1 MNDKISDGFGP
12 TIMQAITHYLKPEV
26 WRTPQGCLII
36 LAAAMPLS
44 FATWMSLLNNFAVE
58 RAAFTGAEI
67 GILQSLREIPGLLA
81 VSALLLLFVMKERTL
96 ALFAMVLLG
105 LGVALTGAFPSVIGL
120 YATTVL
126 MSFGFH
132 YYETM
137 QMSLTL
143 QWVNKENAPKAM
155 GRQIS
160 ARSMT
165 SLVAYALIWLVLEF
179 LGLDYAWIYAIAGA
193 LTIAIVFFVIAAF
206 PNYEGQEAQHKKMV
220 LRKRYWLFYALTFM
234 GGARRQIFIVFAG
247 FMMVQKFG
255 YDAAT
260 ITLLY
265 LVNHAISIWLAPK
278 IGGYIAK
285 WGERKA
291 LICEYL
297 GLIAVFTGYALVQE
311 AWIAAILYVI
321 DHLFFAFAIA
331 QKSYFQKIADPK
343 DIASSSGVSFSINHI
358 AAVVIPVLF
367 GVFLWEQNSGWVFAA
382 GAIMAVI
389 SLILALNVPSDPKPG
404 NEVVLGKVSALP
416 QPAE

>member
-1 MNDKISDGFGP
+1 
-12 TIMQAITHYLKPEV
+12 MQTLTRYLRPEV
-26 WRTPQGCLII
+26 WRTPEGCLII

-67 GILQSLREIPGLLA
+67 GILQSLREVPGFLA
-81 VSALLLLFVMKERTL
+81 FAAVFLLFLMKERTL
-96 ALFAMVLLG
+96 ALGSVCLLG
-105 LGVALTGAFPSVIGL
+105 IGVALTGFFPSVYGL

-126 MSFGFH
+126 MSIGFH

-143 QWVNKENAPKAM
+143 QWVDKDRAPAAM

-160 ARSMT
+160 ARSVT
-165 SLVAYALIWLVLEF
+165 SLVAYGLIWLVLEF
-179 LGLDYAWIYAIAGA
+179 LGLDYAWIYAIGGA
-193 LTIAIVFFVIAAF
+193 LTIAVVLFVIAAF
-206 PNYEGQEAQHKKMV
+206 PAYEGKEAQHRKMV
-220 LRKRYWLFYALTFM
+220 VRKRYWLFYALTFM

-255 YDAAT
+255 FDAAT

-265 LVNHAISIWLAPK
+265 LVNHTVSIWLAPR
-278 IGGYIAK
+278 IGGFIAK
-285 WGERKA
+285 WGERRA
-291 LICEYL
+291 LIVEYI
-297 GLIAVFTGYALVQE
+297 GLIAVFSGYALVSE
-311 AWIAAILYVI
+311 AWMAAGLYVI

-343 DIASSSGVSFSINHI
+343 DIASTSGVSFSINHI
-358 AAVVIPVLF
+358 AAIVIPALF
-367 GVFLWEQNSGWVFAA
+367 GIMLWEESPGLVFAA
-382 GAIMAVI
+382 GAIMAAV
-389 SLILALNVPSDPKPG
+389 SLILALNVPKDPQPG
-404 NEVVLGKVSALP
+404 NEVVVGKTLPSP

>member
-1 MNDKISDGFGP
+1 
-12 TIMQAITHYLKPEV
+12 MQVITHYLKPEV
-26 WRTPQGCLII
+26 WRTPQGCLVI

-81 VSALLLLFVMKERTL
+81 VSALLLLFFMKERTL
-96 ALFAMVLLG
+96 AFFALILLG
-105 LGVALTGAFPSVIGL
+105 LGTALTGVFPTVIGL

-126 MSFGFH
+126 MSIGFH

-143 QWVNKENAPKAM
+143 QWMSKEETPKAM
-155 GRQIS
+155 GRQLS
-160 ARSMT
+160 ARSVA
-165 SLVAYALIWLVLEF
+165 SLVAYGVIWLVLEF
-179 LGLDYAWIYAIAGA
+179 FGLDYAWIYAIGGA
-193 LTIAIVFFVIAAF
+193 MTIAIVLFVLAAF
-206 PNYEGQEAQHKKMV
+206 PHYEGKEAQHKKMV
-220 LRKRYWLFYALTFM
+220 VRKRYWLFYALVFM

-265 LVNHAISIWLAPK
+265 LVNHAISIWLAPR

-285 WGERKA
+285 WGERRA
-291 LICEYL
+291 LIVEYV
-297 GLIAVFTGYALVQE
+297 GLIAVFSGYALVSE
-311 AWIAAILYVI
+311 AWIAAVLYIL

-343 DIASSSGVSFSINHI
+343 DIASTSGVSFSINHI
-358 AAVVIPVLF
+358 AAVFIPALF
-367 GVFLWEQNSGWVFAA
+367 GVLLWEQSPGWVFAA

-389 SLILALNVPSDPKPG
+389 SLILALNVPRDPKPG
-404 NEVVLGKVSALP
+404 NEVVLGKVTPLP